1 LFVLA
6 LTAIAG
12 GLYLTCARAQSNKL
26 RYQQDIAQTFSR
38 HEELK
43 LDAAAAA
50 DQVRQFGH
58 LSLRTATRD
67 FEMELRPN
75 ELRSPKY
82 HAQENVNGVER
93 EVPRTPVTTF
103 KGTVDGFA
111 GADAR
116 FTIDGNKVE
125 GMILT
130 SNESYFVEPAS
141 KYSAVADTSDYLLY
155 AASDVR
161 PDITKSCADTLDE
174 QVNKTAAQFA
184 NTADFAAATPN
195 VFSPFKVVE
204 MATDADNQYVNAFG
218 SSTAVNNDILSIM
231 NSIQAIYERDIGL
244 TFTVVFQ
251 HTWATADPY
260 TTTGPSAQPAV
271 NLLNSFSDYWNAN
284 FTNVSRDDVHLW
296 TAKNMGTGVAGIAF
310 TGVVCLDL
318 TGAYGVSDLE
328 LASPFRVGI
337 PAHEIGHNVGAHH
350 CDGQPNCTNTIMVAT
365 QNQFNTLT
373 FCPFSVNEIMTY
385 VNANSGC
392 LSAVGSLPAIQ
403 FAQSN
408 YSVNEDASRVTIT
421 ISRTGDTTNPSSV
434 GFVTNDAA
442 GLQPCSTINGTASP
456 RCDYTYVIR
465 TIQFAAG
472 ETSHTVDVPIVD
484 DSYAEGNETF
494 TASLNNVSGA
504 TLDASIT
511 ATVTIQD
518 NEAVNGPNP
527 LDQTNFFVRQ
537 HYIDFLGR
545 EPDPAGFAGWTSTIN
560 NCAPGDTS
568 CDRVH
573 VSQLFYQS
581 DEFQSRGYYVFKF
594 YPASFPGIPG
604 ADPVGAGHKPDYAQF
619 APDLAAVSGFLTDA
633 QLNAA
638 KDQFAI
644 DFTNR
649 SAFIARY
656 PTSMT
661 PTQYVDTLLQT
672 AGVSGNFNPTTRQ
685 NLING
690 LTGGTLSR
698 AQVLRQI
705 VDSPEVSSRYFNEAY
720 VVMEYFG
727 YLRRDPDASY
737 FAWLDVINQ
746 SNDPRGMVTGFVT
759 SSEYRQRFGP

>member
-1 LFVLA
+1 
-6 LTAIAG
+6 
-12 GLYLTCARAQSNKL
+12 
-26 RYQQDIAQTFSR
+26 
-38 HEELK
+38 
-43 LDAAAAA
+43 
-50 DQVRQFGH
+50 
-58 LSLRTATRD
+58 
-67 FEMELRPN
+67 
-75 ELRSPKY
+75 
-82 HAQENVNGVER
+82 
-93 EVPRTPVTTF
+93 
-103 KGTVDGFA
+103 
-111 GADAR
+111 
-116 FTIDGNKVE
+116 
-125 GMILT
+125 
-130 SNESYFVEPAS
+130 
-141 KYSAVADTSDYLLY
+141 
-155 AASDVR
+155 
-161 PDITKSCADTLDE
+161 
-174 QVNKTAAQFA
+174 
-184 NTADFAAATPN
+184 
-195 VFSPFKVVE
+195 
-204 MATDADNQYVNAFG
+204 
-218 SSTAVNNDILSIM
+218 
-231 NSIQAIYERDIGL
+231 
-244 TFTVVFQ
+244 
-251 HTWATADPY
+251 
-260 TTTGPSAQPAV
+260 
-271 NLLNSFSDYWNAN
+271 
-284 FTNVSRDDVHLW
+284 
-296 TAKNMGTGVAGIAF
+296 
-310 TGVVCLDL
+310 
-318 TGAYGVSDLE
+318 
-328 LASPFRVGI
+328 
-337 PAHEIGHNVGAHH
+337 
-350 CDGQPNCTNTIMVAT
+350 
-365 QNQFNTLT
+365 
-373 FCPFSVNEIMTY
+373 
-385 VNANSGC
+385 
-392 LSAVGSLPAIQ
+392 IQ

-408 YSVNEDASRVTIT
+408 YSVNEGASRVTIT
-421 ISRTGDTTNPSSV
+421 ISRTGDTTNPSTV

-504 TLDASIT
+504 TLGASIT

-672 AGVSGNFNPTTRQ
+672 AGVSAN
-685 NLING
+685 
-690 LTGGTLSR
+690 
-698 AQVLRQI
+698 
-705 VDSPEVSSRYFNEAY
+705 
-720 VVMEYFG
+720 
-727 YLRRDPDASY
+727 
-737 FAWLDVINQ
+737 
-746 SNDPRGMVTGFVT
+746 
-759 SSEYRQRFGP
+759 